1 LSPDVDFSQQ
11 GAKSQINYLKAFR
24 RYRDMLIAQGNSQ
37 SSTYRILMDTYNRS
51 IFGDKRVQS
60 TKATCGGDGESEDEM
75 EEYCRRLE
83 VSHQPLPSDIDVI
96 EDALSEEAAPV
107 LPPSPLP
114 TVEEEPT
121 IAEPK
126 KRPVPRKKAAPS
138 AASSEDPP
146 TLESS
151 EATTHSAGKQVIRR
165 TKNKTTIEQK
175 TTSVENQTTTRTLR
189 KRG

>member
-126 KRPVPRKKAAPS
+126 KRPVPRKKAAS
-138 AASSEDPP
+138 SMASPEHPQ
-146 TLESS
+146 TLEHS
-151 EATTHSAGKQVIRR
+151 EATIRSTEKVIRR
-165 TKNKTTIEQK
+165 TKNKTTVEQS
-175 TTSVENQTTTRTLR
+175 TATVENQTTTRTLR